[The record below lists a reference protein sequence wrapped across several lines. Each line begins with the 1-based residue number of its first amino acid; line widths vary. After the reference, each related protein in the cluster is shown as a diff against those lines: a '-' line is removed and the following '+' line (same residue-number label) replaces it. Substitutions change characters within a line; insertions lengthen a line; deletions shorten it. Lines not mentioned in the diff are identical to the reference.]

1 MTDDGLAPPAVV
13 LKENEAETLSLPATR
28 STAAIENE
36 TAVTA
41 PPIMPDDTEFDTE
54 SVSVS
59 TVTLPPGVGVALIFI
74 PVIVMVT
81 ALLFPMVPEFL
92 FMITD
97 ICVGLSEVQDAKD
110 DNTIGGV
117 PPSVAKKF

>member
-41 PPIMPDDTEFDTE
+41 PPITPLAADSERAG
-54 SVSVS
+54 SALVC
-59 TVTLPPGVGVALIFI
+59 TVTPPPAVGLPSWKSSS
-74 PVIVMVT
+74 VIVAVV
-81 ALLFPMVPEFL
+81 A
-92 FMITD
+92 
-97 ICVGLSEVQDAKD
+97 AA
-110 DNTIGGV
+110 NV
-117 PPSVAKKF
+117 PPDITKLVVEPGAKGI